1 MGPYSQFPADLVTFS
16 EEILNSKLH
25 FLCNGS
31 YLIHFSVQQF
41 QQNLKMVQLGSARL
55 AQKVLQSQTS
65 NILLLLYKRKREV
78 QESGHDYQMVQNNHR
93 KLSSRYFPVI
103 HVLNNTN
110 QPKIALDKVSVRNYK
125 CQVTFGDLQTF
136 TIFTE
141 TLIFT
146 EKKHN
151 IIKICSKFK

>member
-1 MGPYSQFPADLVTFS
+1 
-16 EEILNSKLH
+16 
-25 FLCNGS
+25 
-31 YLIHFSVQQF
+31 
-41 QQNLKMVQLGSARL
+41 
-55 AQKVLQSQTS
+55 
-65 NILLLLYKRKREV
+65 
-78 QESGHDYQMVQNNHR
+78 MVQNNHR

-125 CQVTFGDLQTF
+125 CQLTFGDLQAF

-151 IIKICSKFK
+151 IIKICSKFKWKDHYAKYAKIRVFTDSYISVSGQNHRFCSYTVMHRVSCGYHTMSKSLLTRKL

>member
-1 MGPYSQFPADLVTFS
+1 
-16 EEILNSKLH
+16 
-25 FLCNGS
+25 
-31 YLIHFSVQQF
+31 
-41 QQNLKMVQLGSARL
+41 
-55 AQKVLQSQTS
+55 
-65 NILLLLYKRKREV
+65 
-78 QESGHDYQMVQNNHR
+78 MVQNNHR

-125 CQVTFGDLQTF
+125 CQLTFGDLQAF

-146 EKKHN
+146 EKKKHN
-151 IIKICSKFK
+151 QSLLKIQMKRSLRKICQNTGFH